1 MLLRLNRI
9 IILMNYTAGV
19 AAATFTIAFL
29 VFLGILVFGV
39 VAIAAFVSFPM
50 FDLDYCKAGLLWR
63 PTVARYTK

>member
-1 MLLRLNRI
+1 
-9 IILMNYTAGV
+9 MNYTAGV

-50 FDLDYCKAGLLWR
+50 FDLDYFKADLLC
-63 PTVARYTK
+63 